1 MRNLVLGLSLSVAF
15 IIGCLAG
22 PAIRPTVVPPVK
34 AANAP
39 KAAKPATA
47 VPKWEYAC
55 FQVGPYPKEIN
66 RWGNKA
72 GLSGW
77 EMVSSAYIG
86 FKRQSIWCFKRQ
98 RL

>member
-22 PAIRPTVVPPVK
+22 PAIRPRVVPPARAAK
-34 AANAP
+34 AP
-39 KAAKPATA
+39 PAAKPAKA
-47 VPKWEYAC
+47 MSKWEYAC

-77 EMVSSAYIG
+77 EMISSAYTG
-86 FKRQSIWCFKRQ
+86 KNRQTIWCFKRQ
-98 RL
+98 LL